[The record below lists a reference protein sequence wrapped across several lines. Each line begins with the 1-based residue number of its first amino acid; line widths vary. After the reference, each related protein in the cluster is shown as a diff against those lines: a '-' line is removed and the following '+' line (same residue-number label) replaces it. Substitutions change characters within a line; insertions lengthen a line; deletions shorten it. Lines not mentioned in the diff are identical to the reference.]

1 MPSPKRP
8 SRKRRPFFWLLEK
21 EWRELL
27 VSRAWWALLL
37 AIGPLVGFSFIGA
50 MRTYAELSGL
60 NGGAAGVGEAM
71 APLIGVWGPTFSACE
86 LAAIFLLPFVAI
98 RVMAGDRQSGAL
110 KLELQ
115 HNMPAI
121 VRIAAK
127 MLALLA
133 GWLIAML
140 APLIALALW
149 KSYGGTLYPPE
160 LAVLMA
166 GHLLNA
172 GLSIALAAAA
182 SSLTE
187 HPSTA
192 AIVTLGVTVG
202 AWILDFVAA
211 VQGGWWEK
219 AAGYTPSAVVAQF
232 QHGLVQL
239 DVTLIALLLIAFGA
253 GVAAI
258 WVRLGVPVRRR
269 VFESLGLAVAMA
281 LAIFT
286 CSFTTPS
293 WDASENR
300 ANSFPEPDQ
309 RALRQIHRPLK
320 IVVHLAQ
327 EDPRRVDLERN
338 ALSKL
343 RRAMPEVQ
351 VQYVALTSTGLFEQT
366 SPNYGEIWF
375 ELAGKRITDRAVTAE
390 AILESIYSVAGLT
403 PPQDKDDETFRGH
416 PLAIAP
422 KGAGAIFYFVWPF
435 TVLVSG
441 LLVRR
446 RFV

>member
-1 MPSPKRP
+1 
-8 SRKRRPFFWLLEK
+8 
-21 EWRELL
+21 
-27 VSRAWWALLL
+27 
-37 AIGPLVGFSFIGA
+37 
-50 MRTYAELSGL
+50 
-60 NGGAAGVGEAM
+60 
-71 APLIGVWGPTFSACE
+71 
-86 LAAIFLLPFVAI
+86 
-98 RVMAGDRQSGAL
+98 
-110 KLELQ
+110 
-115 HNMPAI
+115 

-133 GWLIAML
+133 GWLIAMI

-149 KSYGGTLYPPE
+149 KSYGGTLHPPE